1 MSAKEISAV
10 NSILRTLSEQADD
23 LAPAFLEGD
32 PSGFVDYAIDGYSKT
47 RLDAMNHVRLSDKE
61 SHLPKMRT
69 VMHEL
74 GHWAYQN
81 ILTPADKLEF
91 WKVAQGY
98 IDADTGRVDESKLA
112 KSLYNLDEEPNTEL
126 LDGPNGQVRVGN
138 KKYDTNHHE
147 TPQEWFAAQFA
158 NWAMNERLAP
168 EFREESYWNKSPF
181 YERSCEIRWS
191 VVDFF
196 LNKKGVD
203 PDLVPVFSKIIPDNL
218 QAAALADGVM
228 MPTSDAGKSVHRTM
242 IDLTMHH
249 DDLLE
254 AVVSGNDDGILFH
267 AQMLANRLYGIAAPE
282 YKRRGPVGEKGKPFM
297 LFGKTHKLSQTLYER
312 IYDALGEDVSA

>member
-1 MSAKEISAV
+1 
-10 NSILRTLSEQADD
+10 
-23 LAPAFLEGD
+23 
-32 PSGFVDYAIDGYSKT
+32 
-47 RLDAMNHVRLSDKE
+47 MNHVRLSDKE

-181 YERSCEIRWS
+181 MREVAKYVRS

-242 IDLTMHH
+242 IDLTMHY

-254 AVVSGNDDGILFH
+254 AVVSGNDDGILSTRRCLPIDCMALRLQNIREGVQSGKRQAPLCFSVRPTSCLKLCTKEYT
-267 AQMLANRLYGIAAPE
+267 MLLAKMCLP
-282 YKRRGPVGEKGKPFM
+282 
-297 LFGKTHKLSQTLYER
+297 
-312 IYDALGEDVSA
+312 